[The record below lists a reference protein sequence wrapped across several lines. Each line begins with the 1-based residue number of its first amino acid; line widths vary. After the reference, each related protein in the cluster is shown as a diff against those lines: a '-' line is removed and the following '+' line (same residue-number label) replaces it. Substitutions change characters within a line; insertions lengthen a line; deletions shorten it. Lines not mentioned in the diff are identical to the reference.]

1 MISKFDEKINQSN
14 FKILPHI
21 AFRCHQMDSLITTS
35 LVGTKLQM
43 NGGNGR
49 NKKYYCQQWV

>member
-14 FKILPHI
+14 FKLLPHFT
-21 AFRCHQMDSLITTS
+21 FRRHQMDSLITTN
-35 LVGTKLQM
+35 LIGTKLQM

-49 NKKYYCQQWV
+49 NKNSE